1 MTFRGFFAIMR
12 VASKKGDVVMKKRV
26 NLYWLVMPILHC
38 ILLIV
43 GYFGVFFFLMDP
55 NNHDWG
61 GIVWSL
67 LFVIFYALVV
77 APLLA
82 FFYCKKIHRMG
93 LGWTKYLC
101 SLYNSVMMGM
111 YYVVCTI
118 PYNNYPINL
127 KYIMT
132 EVISVPGLSVVIP
145 GFICGVLTLLICD
158 ARTARG
164 NRKSD
169 ATQ

>member
-1 MTFRGFFAIMR
+1 MR
-12 VASKKGDVVMKKRV
+12 VASKKGDVVMKKRI
-26 NLYWLVMPILHC
+26 NLYWLGMPILHC

-43 GYFGVFFFLMDP
+43 GFFFVYFFLMEP
-55 NNHDWG
+55 NSHDWG

-67 LFVIFYALVV
+67 LFVIFYALVA

-93 LGWTKYLC
+93 MGWTKYLC

-111 YYVVCTI
+111 YNVVCTM
-118 PYNNYPINL
+118 PFNTYPINL

-145 GFICGVLTLLICD
+145 GFICGILTLVICD
-158 ARTARG
+158 VRTARG